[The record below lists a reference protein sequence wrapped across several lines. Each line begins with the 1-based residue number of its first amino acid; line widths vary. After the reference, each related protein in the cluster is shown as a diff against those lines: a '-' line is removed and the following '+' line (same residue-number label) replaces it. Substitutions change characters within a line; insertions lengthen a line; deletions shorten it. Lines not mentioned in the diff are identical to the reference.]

1 MNLGHVLPQM
11 VLVAGAAIT
20 LLVALSLPRQHQWTG
35 APIAV
40 AVLGLA
46 AATQWRLL
54 TTPDQLTF
62 DGLWALDA
70 TTGLATITICGATAL
85 AAMLAPEWMATDTR
99 SGEYHTMLLLGAL
112 GGSVMA
118 GAADLN
124 QLVVGVTLSS
134 VTGYVLAAYHRR
146 SPLAVEAGMSYF
158 LIGGLSNLVLLVGVV
173 LAFGAAGTT
182 LYAHMSG
189 PLAAA
194 DGWLV
199 VPAAVAVTV
208 GLAFKAGAV
217 PAHGWVPD
225 VAQGAPLPSAA
236 FLTVVPKVGGV
247 LALARVVHVLPADS
261 GATMAVATV
270 AALTMTLGNLAALRQ
285 DDVRRLLGWS
295 SVSQAGY
302 ALMGVAAV
310 GRSDRAMPAL
320 VLFLAVYAAANTG
333 AFAVI
338 GWLRGRTRLDDYAG
352 LARVRPWAAWGLTLS
367 LLSLVGIPPLGG
379 FAGKFALFTATI
391 DAELGW
397 LAALAVLNTV
407 VSLAY
412 YLRVIAATHLRSPS
426 GDPVHQFGAWSA
438 GATGLAV
445 TATGVLGVVGSA
457 VLRAT
462 QGHPLLP

>member
-1 MNLGHVLPQM
+1 MNLAHVLPQIAL
-11 VLVAGAAIT
+11 VLGAAIT
-20 LLVALSLPRQHQWTG
+20 LVMALSVPRRHQWLG
-35 APIAV
+35 APAALVVLGVAV
-40 AVLGLA
+40 AA
-46 AATQWRLL
+46 QWRLL
-54 TTPDQLTF
+54 ATPDQLTF

-70 TTGLATITICGATAL
+70 TTGLATITICGTTAL
-85 AAMLAPEWMATDTR
+85 AVMLAPEWMATDAR
-99 SGEYHTMLLLGAL
+99 RGEYHTMLLLGAL

-182 LYAHMSG
+182 LYADMG
-189 PLAAA
+189 GTITTA
-194 DGWLV
+194 DPWLV

-236 FLTVVPKVGGV
+236 FLTVVPKIGGV
-247 LALARVVHVLPADS
+247 LALARVVDVLPADS
-261 GATMAVATV
+261 GASMAVAAV

-310 GRSDRAMPAL
+310 GRSDRAIPAL
-320 VLFLAVYAAANTG
+320 LLFLAVYAAANTG
-333 AFAVI
+333 AFAVV

-352 LARVRPWAAWGLTLS
+352 LVRVRPWAAWALTLA

-379 FAGKFALFTATI
+379 FAGKFALFTAAI
-391 DAELGW
+391 DADLGW

-426 GDPVHQFGAWSA
+426 GDPVHQFGGWSA
-438 GATGLAV
+438 AAAGLAV
-445 TATGVLGVVGSA
+445 AATVVLGVVGGA
-457 VLRAT
+457 VLGAA
-462 QGHPLLP
+462 QGHPPLP

>member
-1 MNLGHVLPQM
+1 MNLAHVLPQI
-11 VLVAGAAIT
+11 VLVVGAAIT
-20 LLVALSLPRQHQWTG
+20 LVVVLGVPRQHQGLG
-35 APIAV
+35 APLALT
-40 AVLGLA
+40 VLGLA
-46 AATQWRLL
+46 VATQWRLL
-54 TTPDQLTF
+54 GTPDQLTF
-62 DGLWALDA
+62 DGMWALDA
-70 TTGLATITICGATAL
+70 TTGLATITICAATGL
-85 AAMLAPEWMATDTR
+85 AVMLAPEWMATDSR
-99 SGEYHTMLLLGAL
+99 RGEYHTMLLLGAL
-112 GGSVMA
+112 GAILMA

-146 SPLAVEAGMSYF
+146 SPLAVEAGMTYF

-182 LYAHMSG
+182 LYED
-189 PLAAA
+189 LARTIGAA
-194 DGWLV
+194 DAWLL
-199 VPAAVAVTV
+199 VPAAVALTV

-236 FLTVVPKVGGV
+236 FLTVVPKIGGV
-247 LALARVVHVLPADS
+247 LALARVVDVLPADS
-261 GATMAVATV
+261 GAPMAVAAV

-310 GRSDRAMPAL
+310 GRSEQAMPAL
-320 VLFLAVYAAANTG
+320 LLFLAAYAAANTG
-333 AFAVI
+333 AFAIV
-338 GWLRGRTRLDDYAG
+338 GWLRGRTHLDDYAG
-352 LARVRPWAAWGLTLS
+352 LVRVRPWAAWGLAVA

-379 FAGKFALFTATI
+379 FAGKLALFTAAI
-391 DAELGW
+391 DADLGW

-412 YLRVIAATHLRSPS
+412 YLRVIAATHLRDPS
-426 GDPVHQFGAWSA
+426 GDPVHRFGRWSA
-438 GATGLAV
+438 TASGLAV
-445 TATGVLGVVGSA
+445 AATVALGVVGSA
-457 VLRAT
+457 LLRAA
-462 QGHPLLP
+462 QDHPPLP